1 MHSINNGSRNIYIY
15 VFSLFSFNFF
25 FFKLNFEF
33 CGGLLEIY
41 FKTQNLNNIYFN
53 INGF

>member
-15 VFSLFSFNFF
+15 MFLVYLVF